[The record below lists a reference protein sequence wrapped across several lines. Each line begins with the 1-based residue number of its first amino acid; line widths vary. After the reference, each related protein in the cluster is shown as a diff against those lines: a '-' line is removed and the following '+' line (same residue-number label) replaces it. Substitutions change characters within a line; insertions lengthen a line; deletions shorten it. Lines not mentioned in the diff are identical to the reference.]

1 MHLHHFKT
9 TPFPNSHKLVI
20 ALYLVHF
27 FYKEFGHFT
36 IMNHQEE
43 QELLSQSTLPVLSR
57 LDRLDRLV
65 SDFFFFFCVCMCESL
80 QKLGSMVFKQNYLTG

>member
-1 MHLHHFKT
+1 MHLHHFKA

-65 SDFFFFFCVCMCESL
+65 SDFFLCVCMCESL

>member
-1 MHLHHFKT
+1 MHLHHFKA

-65 SDFFFFFCVCMCESL
+65 SDFFFVCMCESL

>member
-1 MHLHHFKT
+1 
-9 TPFPNSHKLVI
+9 
-20 ALYLVHF
+20 
-27 FYKEFGHFT
+27 
-36 IMNHQEE
+36 MNHQEE

-65 SDFFFFFCVCMCESL
+65 SDFFFCVCMCESL